1 MNITEAV
8 KILRGRGYAIA
19 REGNSYYDEKE
30 NIYGDLKYRTWHS
43 AREII
48 KWAGTY
54 ATADRGTTKFKGLLK
69 ESNNS
74 KNRSKTKNLI
84 SNQRFDDFSPKKNI
98 NPSNE
103 RDWW

>member
-1 MNITEAV
+1 MNIKEAIR
-8 KILRGRGYAIA
+8 ILNTRGYIIA

-30 NIYGDLKYRTWHS
+30 NIYGDLKYRSWYS

-54 ATADRGTTKFKGLLK
+54 VNADRRTTKFKGLLK
-69 ESNNS
+69 ESNKS
-74 KNRSKTKNLI
+74 KNRAKTKHLI
-84 SNQRFDDFSPKKNI
+84 NNQQFDNFSPNKDA
-98 NPSNE
+98 NPANE